1 MAKVQE
7 EEHILIAVRGSLN
20 EEVRVETIK
29 ISENDEE
36 FDEEDF
42 EDLGEYADYIL
53 ENAAGE
59 YEQGSCAVLTINSK
73 QREELIRKLG
83 GFTREDMEFSFNAG
97 VNRREEEIEFEM
109 GEIEEISEPN
119 FVDWMAQEF
128 QEETGE

>member
-20 EEVRVETIK
+20 EEVRVESIK
-29 ISENDEE
+29 ISEKDEE
-36 FDEEDF
+36 FEGEDF
-42 EDLGEYADYIL
+42 EDFGEYADYIL

-59 YEQGSCAVLTINSK
+59 YEQGFCAVLTINAK
-73 QREELIRKLG
+73 QKDELIRKLG

-97 VNRREEEIEFEM
+97 GNHREESIEFDM
-109 GEIEEISEPN
+109 EEIDKIIEPN

-128 QEETGE
+128 SDQSE